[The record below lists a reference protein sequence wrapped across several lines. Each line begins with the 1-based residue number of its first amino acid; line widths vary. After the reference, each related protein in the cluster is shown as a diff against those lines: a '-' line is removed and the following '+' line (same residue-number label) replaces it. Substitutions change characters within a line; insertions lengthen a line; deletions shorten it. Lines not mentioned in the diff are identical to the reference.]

1 MKTYKEFITEGVK
14 TKEALAKVIGKE
26 FQVNLYRGYKFKKIK
41 DVLIFVAKFTGN
53 MSPEVIKNTAQ
64 GDQYIFSK
72 EITIVNKDKKSSKK
86 TFIIQG
92 VAPLQEEFIVENL
105 IK

>member
-1 MKTYKEFITEGVK
+1 
-14 TKEALAKVIGKE
+14 
-26 FQVNLYRGYKFKKIK
+26 
-41 DVLIFVAKFTGN
+41 